1 MAQRRRLRR
10 APTEGPLLPDPFAAW
25 FTRRGWAPRA
35 HQLELL
41 DKARAGRSALLVA
54 PTGAGKTLAGFLP
67 TLVELAGLSP
77 SPLCGGGWPS
87 RERGPGGGV
96 GAPGGGGGGG
106 GGGECA
112 RSPPPS
118 PASLRSAPPP
128 AEGGG

>member
-10 APTEGPLLPDPFAAW
+10 APTEAPLLPEPFAAW

-67 TLVELAGLSP
+67 TLVELAGRA
-77 SPLCGGGWPS
+77 PS
-87 RERGPGGGV
+87 RLGTRVFPSSASEMASRVGPTCMGEGRG
-96 GAPGGGGGGG
+96 
-106 GGGECA
+106 E
-112 RSPPPS
+112 
-118 PASLRSAPPP
+118 
-128 AEGGG
+128 